1 MLATIVAL
9 EAGALAFFLAQSDP
23 SPDLFSPKV
32 LGVLGP
38 FFGLLVAMLWRS
50 EKKRDEAE
58 ELVRT
63 TLKSINDTY
72 QPTVQRFLD
81 YIESEEKAEARA
93 EARAARRRRPT

>member
-1 MLATIVAL
+1 MLQAVTAL
-9 EAGALAFFLAQSDP
+9 NGLVVMFVLAQSDP
-23 SPDLFSPKV
+23 TPDIFSPKV
-32 LGVLGP
+32 LSVLGP

-58 ELVRT
+58 DLVRT

-93 EARAARRRRPT
+93 RRRRQT